1 MERLWKVQ
9 YADRLITASR
19 AAAMIQNGDSFCCG
33 AREPAG
39 ILSELGKRKD
49 LTDAVYYAPEE
60 DFPQLLPNMG
70 RGLTVYTS
78 FMDGINREY
87 IRNGRMQFIPC
98 GFSGFT
104 KVALENFKCRAGN
117 HLRVG
122 SQQGR
127 FRLLR

>member
-1 MERLWKVQ
+1 
-9 YADRLITASR
+9 
-19 AAAMIQNGDSFCCG
+19 MIQNGDSFCCG

-104 KVALENFKCRAGN
+104 KVALLSAGPQSPACR
-117 HLRVG
+117 LPTRTV
-122 SQQGR
+122 SSPSVI
-127 FRLLR
+127 LPI

>member
-87 IRNGRMQFIPC
+87 IRNGRDAVYPLRLFRFYQ
-98 GFSGFT
+98 SG
-104 KVALENFKCRAGN
+104 A
-117 HLRVG
+117 
-122 SQQGR
+122 
-127 FRLLR
+127 